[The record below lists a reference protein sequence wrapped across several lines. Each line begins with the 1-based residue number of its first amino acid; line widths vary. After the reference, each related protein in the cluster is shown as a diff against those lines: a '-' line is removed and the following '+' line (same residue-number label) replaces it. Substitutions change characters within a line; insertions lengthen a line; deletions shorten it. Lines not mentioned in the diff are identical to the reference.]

1 MVDKKDQFREE
12 RLRAILNFER
22 EGKGAHLPESFWGF
36 DLTVIDRE
44 NLTPHTRKGYRR
56 ALKALLD
63 AGIDPFDLEAL
74 QKYAEGLK
82 RTHKSNLKRAL
93 RLLTL
98 EYEQSVKERA
108 TPENLPVIQALVM
121 RLEAT
126 RDNIKVGNAN
136 GESLSHI
143 WLSPTQ
149 VKEITGL
156 CGDDL
161 EGKRDWIILGLLLGA
176 GLHRAE
182 VIKITFD
189 ALQQQPMKRG
199 KKRDVLQVT
208 GYGANDRFVPISPIL
223 AERLREWHGIVGSGR
238 IARSYDKKKL
248 GANISSV
255 SVHQIVR
262 KYGVKI
268 RVPELKTDDLRRTYA
283 QLAYNSGLTLTQIKE
298 LMGHVNLA
306 TTERFLDLSVSLDD
320 ITGNF
325 VPLTG

>member
-136 GESLSHI
+136 GEIFITYLAISNSSERDYRALRRRSGR
-143 WLSPTQ
+143 Q
-149 VKEITGL
+149 TGL
-156 CGDDL
+156 DHPGA
-161 EGKRDWIILGLLLGA
+161 IIRCWL
-176 GLHRAE
+176 
-182 VIKITFD
+182 T
-189 ALQQQPMKRG
+189 
-199 KKRDVLQVT
+199 
-208 GYGANDRFVPISPIL
+208 
-223 AERLREWHGIVGSGR
+223 SGR
-238 IARSYDKKKL
+238 GYQD
-248 GANISSV
+248 NI
-255 SVHQIVR
+255 
-262 KYGVKI
+262 
-268 RVPELKTDDLRRTYA
+268 
-283 QLAYNSGLTLTQIKE
+283 
-298 LMGHVNLA
+298 
-306 TTERFLDLSVSLDD
+306 
-320 ITGNF
+320 
-325 VPLTG
+325 